1 MLNRGYKRSKKAC
14 ASLLL
19 NYYKIDSI
27 QHLRNPL
34 KILLKQVDVGIVG
47 DLNR

>member
-14 ASLLL
+14 ASLFL

-27 QHLRNPL
+27 QHLSHSF
-34 KILLKQVDVGIVG
+34 KILFKQVDVGIIG